1 MKIQTED
8 RRKMYLEPTYPYAYA
23 RVCAMKSKLVRR
35 DDYTKLLKMGVNEV
49 MKFLQETEYKKEIDE
64 LSMAISGVNLV
75 ELALNKNLIKTMQKL
90 KRISPDELRLLIEAY
105 LKRMDS
111 HNIKT
116 ILRGK
121 LTKAGN
127 EYVETLL
134 VPVGKIKKE
143 ELLNLMKK
151 ESIEEMVKSLR
162 IGIDTADLNDALRSF
177 REKNSLFEIENLLD
191 RHYYND
197 VLDFVEGI
205 PEEGKLFADFLR
217 YEIDILN
224 IKTML
229 RLKNEKISGKD
240 IQKHILYSG
249 KFLDKAALNLL
260 VHTEDLN
267 EFISRI
273 KRMGYKK
280 AFGDERKEKESR
292 EDIAETETMLYRY
305 LLGKAILLLHQ
316 NPLSVDIILG
326 YMFAKEIEVR
336 NLKVLLKG
344 KQLGV
349 EEDFMAKQL
358 VIA

>member
-143 ELLNLMKK
+143 ELLNIEYPVIFFVKGTAPIRSPMKK
-151 ESIEEMVKSLR
+151 KIEPISFLFIPLPSYLSIN
-162 IGIDTADLNDALRSF
+162 T
-177 REKNSLFEIENLLD
+177 
-191 RHYYND
+191 
-197 VLDFVEGI
+197 
-205 PEEGKLFADFLR
+205 
-217 YEIDILN
+217 
-224 IKTML
+224 
-229 RLKNEKISGKD
+229 
-240 IQKHILYSG
+240 
-249 KFLDKAALNLL
+249 
-260 VHTEDLN
+260 
-267 EFISRI
+267 
-273 KRMGYKK
+273 
-280 AFGDERKEKESR
+280 
-292 EDIAETETMLYRY
+292 
-305 LLGKAILLLHQ
+305 
-316 NPLSVDIILG
+316 
-326 YMFAKEIEVR
+326 
-336 NLKVLLKG
+336 
-344 KQLGV
+344 
-349 EEDFMAKQL
+349 
-358 VIA
+358 